1 MDGSQL
7 IPNLAASISNKFRDR
22 FHVVQRLKT
31 AVESSWPTPPSS
43 IPTECC
49 RVSSSSENVEYD
61 SRFRKRLDIS
71 SACVKVSQNA
81 PPSPKH
87 VANSVVEEMKNI
99 LQDNPFI
106 KWQYFAS
113 EEGTLANYPAF
124 EDTEDCRSYD
134 PRFRPFYVE
143 TATPKPKDVVLVLDT
158 SGSMKGSRLRIAKEA
173 AKTFLSTTNPR
184 DRVSMRKSF
193 STQIKGKYV
202 LHIIRFPSPLTIIQ
216 LRSDLSHSIY

>member
-7 IPNLAASISNKFRDR
+7 IPNLAASVSNKFRDR

-49 RVSSSSENVEYD
+49 RVSSSSKNAEYD

-134 PRFRPFYVE
+134 PRLRPFYVE

-158 SGSMKGSRLRIAKEA
+158 SGSMRGSRLTIAKEA
-173 AKTFLSTTNPR
+173 AKTFLSTMNPR
-184 DRVSMRKSF
+184 DRVSRNKSLCV
-193 STQIKGKYV
+193 QV
-202 LHIIRFPSPLTIIQ
+202 LSLLQPLDNPILQ
-216 LRSDLSHSIY
+216 QK

>member
-7 IPNLAASISNKFRDR
+7 IPNLAASVSNKFRDR
-22 FHVVQRLKT
+22 FRVVQRLKV

-43 IPTECC
+43 SPTECC
-49 RVSSSSENVEYD
+49 RVVSSSKNLEYD
-61 SRFRKRLDIS
+61 SRFRKRIDTS
-71 SACVKVSQNA
+71 SACVKVSQLA
-81 PPSPKH
+81 PPAAKY

-113 EEGTLANYPAF
+113 EEGMLANYPAF
-124 EDTEDCRSYD
+124 EDTADCRSYD

-158 SGSMKGSRLRIAKEA
+158 SGSMTGSRLTIAKEA
-173 AKTFLSTTNPR
+173 AKTFLSTMNPR
-184 DRVSMRKSF
+184 DRVS
-193 STQIKGKYV
+193 IKKV
-202 LHIIRFPSPLTIIQ
+202 QVF
-216 LRSDLSHSIY
+216 

>member
-1 MDGSQL
+1 
-7 IPNLAASISNKFRDR
+7 
-22 FHVVQRLKT
+22 
-31 AVESSWPTPPSS
+31 
-43 IPTECC
+43 
-49 RVSSSSENVEYD
+49 
-61 SRFRKRLDIS
+61 
-71 SACVKVSQNA
+71 
-81 PPSPKH
+81 
-87 VANSVVEEMKNI
+87 MKNI

-193 STQIKGKYV
+193 STEIKGKYV